1 MALDKIGHLPRRERT
16 GSKKK
21 KVKKP
26 PKAKNLAKEQ
36 AKEVLHQIK
45 AREYGNKKHSHN
57 IDLWQLLKEDEDL
70 TPETKAHYE

>member
-1 MALDKIGHLPRRERT
+1 MALDRIGHVPRRERT

-36 AKEVLHQIK
+36 AKEVLHQIQ
-45 AREYGNKKHSHN
+45 AREHGKNSN
-57 IDLWQLLKEDEDL
+57 LKI
-70 TPETKAHYE
+70 

>member
-1 MALDKIGHLPRRERT
+1 MALDRIGHLPRRERT

-36 AKEVLHQIK
+36 AKEVLHQIQ
-45 AREYGNKKHSHN
+45 ARENGKKS
-57 IDLWQLLKEDEDL
+57 ILKI
-70 TPETKAHYE
+70 